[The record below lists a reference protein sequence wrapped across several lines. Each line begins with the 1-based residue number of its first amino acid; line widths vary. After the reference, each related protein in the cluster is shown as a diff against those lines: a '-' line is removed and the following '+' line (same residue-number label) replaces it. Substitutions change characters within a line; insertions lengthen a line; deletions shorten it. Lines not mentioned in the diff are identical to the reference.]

1 LLRSNRDVKQRW
13 QEPKILMTKHN
24 PRFGP
29 LTFGVLL
36 GASIGLAVAAF
47 GLCTLHAGGN
57 DNDYDSILVVAICA
71 ATIGF
76 LLGFAAE
83 LLPAH
88 PKLAARPWIRYV
100 IRPISFCSLPYAVLA
115 LSLRQFGYDKLMGG
129 LGFWVCIV
137 LVPLLGIAVTFH
149 RVRVILG
156 IQNIPE
162 ESAGSCKK
170 TT

>member
-1 LLRSNRDVKQRW
+1 MKKDNRQ
-13 QEPKILMTKHN
+13 
-24 PRFGP
+24 FGP
-29 LTFGVLL
+29 LTIGVAL

-47 GLCTLHAGGN
+47 GLYVLEAGGS
-57 DNDYDSILVVAICA
+57 DNDYDSILVVALCA

-83 LLPAH
+83 LLPSH
-88 PKLAARPWIRYV
+88 PKLAGRPWVRYV

-129 LGFWVCIV
+129 LGFWICVV
-137 LVPLLGIAVTFH
+137 FVPLLGIAVTSQ
-149 RVRVILG
+149 RVRVVLG

-162 ESAGSCKK
+162 KSAGSCKK
-170 TT
+170 PT

>member
-1 LLRSNRDVKQRW
+1 
-13 QEPKILMTKHN
+13 MTKYN

-29 LTFGVLL
+29 LTIGVSL

-47 GLCTLHAGGN
+47 GLCVLQAGGN
-57 DNDYDSILVVAICA
+57 DNDYNSILVVAFCA

-83 LLPAH
+83 FLLAH
-88 PKLAARPWIRYV
+88 PKLAAKPWMKYI

-129 LGFWVCIV
+129 FGFWICVV
-137 LVPLLGIAVTFH
+137 FLPLLGIAVTFQ
-149 RVRVILG
+149 RVRTILR
-156 IQNIPE
+156 IQTIPE
-162 ESAGSCKK
+162 KFEDTCKK
-170 TT
+170 RT